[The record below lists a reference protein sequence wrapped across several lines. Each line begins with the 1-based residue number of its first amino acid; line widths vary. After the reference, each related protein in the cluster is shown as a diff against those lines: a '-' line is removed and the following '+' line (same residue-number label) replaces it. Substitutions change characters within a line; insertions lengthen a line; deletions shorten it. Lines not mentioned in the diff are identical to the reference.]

1 MTAISARYSASDTG
15 IARGAAAGRIEQIAP
30 EAMPH
35 HIIAVTRGPAT
46 TVAGTPASWRLP
58 KVSASTGDTAAW
70 AEREAETGPPSIG
83 GKERPRRKAKRG
95 PRTAS
100 PQTAA

>member
-1 MTAISARYSASDTG
+1 
-15 IARGAAAGRIEQIAP
+15 
-30 EAMPH
+30 MPH
-35 HIIAVTRGPAT
+35 HIIPVTSGPAT

-58 KVSASTGDTAAW
+58 KVKARMGDTAAW
-70 AEREAETGPPSIG
+70 AEREAEIGPPRIG

-95 PRTAS
+95 PSIAS